1 MIKSLHFKRQY
12 VDEFLDRIWGIYKL
26 YINSNF
32 KKATDSQIAAIVLCV
47 NPSNF
52 DRLIALNSFKTIFSN
67 LNLELNKYSVQLMQI
82 GILNAIVNL
91 EIKKDEIQKNLEIL
105 AKNEIIDFTQFKF
118 INEFLLNLTLLVK
131 EEQIQISHDL
141 TFHKN
146 IATLNLIYEE
156 LKNFNYKDLENRLNL
171 AYQSANNSKFFIA
184 VTGVINAG
192 KSSTLNALIGKKVLG
207 VSNIPETANLSVITY
222 SENEFARVNF
232 WDKNELSK
240 MGLEIKE
247 LQSIKIAPN
256 ELKNYTTA
264 TNPISPYVKE
274 VILGIDL
281 DILKDGINIVDTPGL
296 DDAIVLREE
305 LTKRYMQESD
315 FTLHLMNAS
324 QSATKKDMSF
334 ICNTLKNG
342 KSGGLIVV
350 LTHID
355 KLNLDDLNEVLKYT
369 KKSIEIELN
378 EYDFNKDLADEVN
391 FFSVS
396 AISGDGIKE
405 LKNYLYKSFFGQ
417 DSKKAGLIIDNYKKE
432 LLHICKLI
440 KDETNYALRIMGLD
454 AVNLEAKSLELEL
467 EIKNLNTNL
476 ADTKTQMDNIILAL
490 DYSKLNEL
498 SDLKSIASR
507 INDRI
512 VSDVKY
518 AKTKKTKLNFERIGV
533 ICESGFCDAF
543 IDFFR
548 EFKQKISKDID
559 SLANTMSLKLGI
571 KNEELKLLDIK
582 EYIDANLPKINYE
595 GLKLSLISL
604 IKNESSIES
613 LSHKITRLFDEFLL
627 DLELPKELKNLAT
640 ACTKDFIE
648 NVQIQINL
656 IHNMLKIKENDLKNA
671 LNLASG
677 DIQIKQNNKKDLEI
691 KQENLENIYNRINVC

>member
-1 MIKSLHFKRQY
+1 M
-12 VDEFLDRIWGIYKL
+12 DEFLDKVWGISKL

-32 KKATDSQIAAIVLCV
+32 KKATDSEIAAILLCI

-67 LNLELNKYSVQLMQI
+67 LKLELNQYSVQLMQI

-105 AKNEIIDFTQFKF
+105 AKNEIIDFVQFKF
-118 INEFLLNLTLLVK
+118 INEFLSNLRLIVK
-131 EEQIQISHDL
+131 ERQAQTANEL
-141 TFHKN
+141 VFHKN

-156 LKNFNYKDLENRLNL
+156 LKNFNYKNLENRLNL
-171 AYQSANNSKFFIA
+171 AYQNANNSKFFIA
-184 VTGVINAG
+184 VTGVVNAG
-192 KSSTLNALIGKKVLG
+192 KSSTLNAIIGKKVLG
-207 VSNIPETANLSVITY
+207 VSNIPETANLSIITY
-222 SENEFARVNF
+222 SENEFARVIF

-247 LQSIKIAPN
+247 LKDIKITPN

-264 TNPISPYVKE
+264 NNSISPYVKE
-274 VILGIDL
+274 VILGINL
-281 DILKDGINIVDTPGL
+281 NILKDGINIVDTPGL
-296 DDAIVLREE
+296 DDAVVLREE

-355 KLNLDDLNEVLKYT
+355 KLNLDDLNEVLNYT

-378 EYDFNKDLADEVN
+378 EYGFDKALADEVK

-396 AISGDGIKE
+396 AISGAGIKE

-440 KDETNYALRIMGLD
+440 KDETNYALKIMGLD
-454 AVNLEAKSLELEL
+454 TANLEAKSLEIEL
-467 EIKNLNTNL
+467 EIKNLNANL
-476 ADTKTQMDNIILAL
+476 TDTKAQMDNIILAL
-490 DYSKLNEL
+490 DYSNLNEL
-498 SDLKSIASR
+498 SDLKSITSR

-512 VSDVKY
+512 ISDVKY
-518 AKTKKTKLNFERIGV
+518 AKTKKTKLNYERIGV

-543 IDFFR
+543 VDFFR
-548 EFKQKISKDID
+548 EFKQKISKDIK
-559 SLANTMSLKLGI
+559 SLANIMSLRLGT
-571 KNEELKLLDIK
+571 KSKELKLLDIK

-595 GLKLSLISL
+595 ELKFSLVSL
-604 IKNESSIES
+604 IKNESNIES
-613 LSHKITRLFDEFLL
+613 LSHKITTLFDKFLL
-627 DLELPKELKNLAT
+627 DLNLSKELKNLAT
-640 ACTKDFIE
+640 AYTKDFIE
-648 NVQIQINL
+648 NMQIQINL
-656 IHNMLKIKENDLKNA
+656 IHDMLKTKEDDLKNT

-677 DIQIKQNNKKDLEI
+677 DIKIKQNSKKVLET
-691 KQENLENIYNRINVC
+691 KEKKLENIYNRINAC

>member
-1 MIKSLHFKRQY
+1 M
-12 VDEFLDRIWGIYKL
+12 DDFLDKTWGISKL

-32 KKATDSQIAAIVLCV
+32 KKVADNEIATIILCV
-47 NPSNF
+47 NASNF
-52 DRLIALNSFKTIFSN
+52 DRLIALNSFKTIFLN
-67 LNLELNKYSVQLMQI
+67 LNLELNQYSIQLMQI

-91 EIKKDEIQKNLEIL
+91 EIKKDEIQKNLEIV

-118 INEFLLNLTLLVK
+118 INEFLSNLTLLVK

-156 LKNFNYKDLENRLNL
+156 LKNFNYKNLENRLNL
-171 AYQSANNSKFFIA
+171 AYQNANNSKFFIA

-192 KSSTLNALIGKKVLG
+192 KSSTLNALIGKKILG
-207 VSNIPETANLSVITY
+207 VSNIPETANLSIITY
-222 SENEFARVNF
+222 SKNEFAKVNF
-232 WDKNELSK
+232 WDKVELSK

-247 LQSIKIAPN
+247 LKDIKITPN

-264 TNPISPYVKE
+264 NNPISPYVKE

-296 DDAIVLREE
+296 DDAVVLREE

-342 KSGGLIVV
+342 KSGGLIIV

-355 KLNLDDLNEVLKYT
+355 KLNLDDLNEVLNYT

-378 EYDFNKDLADEVN
+378 EYGFDKALADEIK

-396 AISGDGIKE
+396 AISGAGIKE
-405 LKNYLYKSFFGQ
+405 LRDYLYKSFFGQ

-440 KDETNYALRIMGLD
+440 KDETSYALRIMGLD

-467 EIKNLNTNL
+467 EIKNLNANL
-476 ADTKTQMDNIILAL
+476 TDIKAQMDNIILAL
-490 DYSKLNEL
+490 DYSNLNEL

-512 VSDVKY
+512 INDVKY
-518 AKTKKTKLNFERIGV
+518 ANTKKMKLNYERISV

-543 IDFFR
+543 VDFFR
-548 EFKQKISKDID
+548 EFKQKISKDIE

-595 GLKLSLISL
+595 ELKLSLIFL
-604 IKNESSIES
+604 IKKESNIET
-613 LSHKITRLFDEFLL
+613 LFHKITMLFDKFLL
-627 DLELPKELKNLAT
+627 DLNLFKELKNLAVT
-640 ACTKDFIE
+640 CTKDFIE
-648 NVQIQINL
+648 DMHIQINL
-656 IHNMLKIKENDLKNA
+656 IHDMLKTKENDLKNA

-677 DIQIKQNNKKDLEI
+677 DIKIKQNNKKVLEI
-691 KQENLENIYNRINVC
+691 KQENLQNIYNRINAC